1 MDGLIYY
8 IEDEEDIAW
17 GVREY
22 LQNKGFHVEVLG
34 TAREAKAALERK
46 LPSLALVDWNLPD
59 GSGEQLCRWVRE
71 RWKELPVIFLTVRG
85 ESGDIVRGFENG
97 ADDYISK
104 PFDLAVLHARIR
116 ALLKRA
122 GKGETARLSC
132 GPLSLD
138 TGTMKVYW
146 EARSL
151 PVSPVEYRLLE
162 ILIKNQHRTVTR
174 QSLLESIWDSSGNY
188 VNDNTLTVAMK
199 RLREKLP
206 QPECI
211 RTIRSFGYCMEEVET

>member
-1 MDGLIYY
+1 M
-8 IEDEEDIAW
+8 
-17 GVREY
+17 
-22 LQNKGFHVEVLG
+22 
-34 TAREAKAALERK
+34 
-46 LPSLALVDWNLPD
+46 
-59 GSGEQLCRWVRE
+59 
-71 RWKELPVIFLTVRG
+71 
-85 ESGDIVRGFENG
+85 
-97 ADDYISK
+97 
-104 PFDLAVLHARIR
+104 
-116 ALLKRA
+116 
-122 GKGETARLSC
+122 
-132 GPLSLD
+132 
-138 TGTMKVYW
+138 MKVYW

-211 RTIRSFGYCMEEVET
+211 RTVRSFGYCMEEVET

>member
-104 PFDLAVLHARIR
+104 PFDLAVLHARVR

-146 EARSL
+146 ETRSL

-206 QPECI
+206 QPEYI
-211 RTIRSFGYCMEEVET
+211 RTVRSFGYCMEEVET